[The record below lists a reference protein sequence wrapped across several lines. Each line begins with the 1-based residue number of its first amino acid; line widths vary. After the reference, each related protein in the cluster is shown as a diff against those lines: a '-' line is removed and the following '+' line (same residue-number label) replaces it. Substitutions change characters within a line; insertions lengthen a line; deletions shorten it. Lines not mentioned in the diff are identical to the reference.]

1 MHALPSIISDA
12 LLWFKQPIWYNFFQV
27 MQNQH
32 IASVTLYQPKV
43 KGKPEPSWWQYHV
56 RIGHQDNYHRKRFT
70 LELKR
75 QWRWQR
81 ERDISYLWDVIS
93 WIAGWRIFLCD
104 MLNIYSCNVYTYV
117 EERGIFYCCNIFFKF
132 IGKLIFI
139 KFLFLNIL

>member
-117 EERGIFYCCNIFFKF
+117 EERGIFTAVIFFSN
-132 IGKLIFI
+132 LLANW
-139 KFLFLNIL
+139 FLLNFCF